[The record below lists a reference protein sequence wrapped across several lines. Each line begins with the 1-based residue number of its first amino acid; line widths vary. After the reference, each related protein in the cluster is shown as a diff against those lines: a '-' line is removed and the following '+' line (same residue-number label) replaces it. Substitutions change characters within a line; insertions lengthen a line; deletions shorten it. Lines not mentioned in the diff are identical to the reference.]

1 MLTDHPIIVLSEP
14 VKILL
19 WHDLAI
25 FLLLGAVLGILL
37 GLLLIF
43 KPRIVERLNRVA
55 NRWVSTRHINRW
67 LDRSISI
74 EHWFYYHHRATGAII
89 VAGATYI
96 LIYFGMLF
104 DKAYALQRLGGKLPA
119 QLLDGLVDA
128 LVLASLVGGAVAL
141 IVGLFLWLRPSLLR
155 GMEEEVNVWVS
166 TRRVTRVLDVP
177 HGQVDRFVARHAQR
191 VGWLLLLASLYL
203 FFVMFRWLV

>member
-1 MLTDHPIIVLSEP
+1 MLTDP

-25 FLLLGAVLGILL
+25 FLLLGAMLGILL
-37 GLLLIF
+37 GLLLIV
-43 KPRIVERLNRVA
+43 KPRIVERLNRLA

-74 EHWFYYHHRATGAII
+74 EHWFYYRHRAIGVII

-96 LIYFGMLF
+96 LVYFGMLF

>member
-1 MLTDHPIIVLSEP
+1 VVLIMLTDP

-25 FLLLGAVLGILL
+25 FLLLGAMLGILL
-37 GLLLIF
+37 GLLLIV
-43 KPRIVERLNRVA
+43 KPRIVERLNRLA

-74 EHWFYYHHRATGAII
+74 EHWFYYRHRAIGVII

-96 LIYFGMLF
+96 LVYFGMLF

>member
-1 MLTDHPIIVLSEP
+1 MLTEP
-14 VKILL
+14 VKLLL
-19 WHDLAI
+19 WDDLAI
-25 FLLLGAVLGILL
+25 FLLLGAMLGVLL

-43 KPRIVERLNRVA
+43 KPQIVKRLNRVA

-74 EHWFYYHHRATGAII
+74 EHWLYQRHRATGI
-89 VAGATYI
+89 VIAAGATYI
-96 LIYFGMLF
+96 LVYFGMLF

-119 QLLDGLVDA
+119 QLLDGLLDA
-128 LVLASLVGGAVAL
+128 LVLGSLVGGAVAL

-155 GMEEEVNVWVS
+155 GMEERANMWVS

-177 HGQVDRFVARHAQR
+177 HGQVDRYVARHAQR
-191 VGWLLLLASLYL
+191 VGLLLLVASIYL
-203 FFVMFRWLV
+203 FFVMFRWLI

>member
-1 MLTDHPIIVLSEP
+1 MVLIMLTDP

-25 FLLLGAVLGILL
+25 FLLLGAMLGILL
-37 GLLLIF
+37 GLLLIV
-43 KPRIVERLNRVA
+43 KPRIVERLNRLA

-74 EHWFYYHHRATGAII
+74 EHWFYYRHRAIGVII

-96 LIYFGMLF
+96 LVYFGMLF

>member
-1 MLTDHPIIVLSEP
+1 MLTEP
-14 VKILL
+14 VKLLL
-19 WHDLAI
+19 WDDLAI
-25 FLLLGAVLGILL
+25 FLLLGAMLGVLL

-43 KPRIVERLNRVA
+43 KPQIVKRLNRVA

-74 EHWFYYHHRATGAII
+74 EHWLYQRHRATGI
-89 VAGATYI
+89 VIAAGATYI
-96 LIYFGMLF
+96 LVYFGMLF

-119 QLLDGLVDA
+119 QLLDGLLDA
-128 LVLASLVGGAVAL
+128 LVLGSLVGGAVAL

-155 GMEEEVNVWVS
+155 GMEERANMWVS

-177 HGQVDRFVARHAQR
+177 HGQVDRYVARHAQW
-191 VGWLLLLASLYL
+191 VGLLLLVASIYL
-203 FFVMFRWLV
+203 FFVMFRWLI